1 MNDGSEDML
10 EPENEEFQ
18 IGFNFCLNNFFF
30 DIYLPFTQSLIN
42 QLKINS
48 CYSDNRI
55 LQHIEENYDTLQE
68 YLQDLIIPTANV
80 SDADM
85 SEPSVKYDFPSA
97 NVDDFFKRITALQ
110 TELLRINHKQL
121 FESKLDSVV
130 LKNLKKDAHKINDK
144 TYTPVNTPKE
154 SASRNNVLSEESKS
168 SIQHRNHPVRNIKIE
183 NDEVQK
189 ENKDFQKKVYKTS

>member
-18 IGFNFCLNNFFF
+18 IGFNLCLNNFFL
-30 DIYLPFTQSLIN
+30 DIYLPFIQSLIN

-85 SEPSVKYDFPSA
+85 SEPSA

-144 TYTPVNTPKE
+144 SYTSVNTSKDL
-154 SASRNNVLSEESKS
+154 ASRNNDLTEESKT